1 MFDVGPSE
9 LLLIVVVAVVVI
21 GPKDLPRALYKIGQV
36 IGKAKGMARHFR
48 TGVDAMIR
56 EAELDE
62 LQKQWAKENE
72 RIMAATAIP
81 ELNGPRRDDPELD
94 GVMTPL
100 TDETGQPIDTAAPL
114 PPIDE
119 AATLDEARNN
129 GAAPGEMAGSG
140 MAGDPVGDARAVPDA
155 PASGAATADASSATK
170 DGGRAATMPV
180 QPRLPLD
187 AGQDIGPDDAPGG
200 SSAS

>member
-56 EAELDE
+56 EAELEE
-62 LQKQWAKENE
+62 LQKQWARENE
-72 RIMAATAIP
+72 RIMAATA
-81 ELNGPRRDDPELD
+81 LPELD

-100 TDETGQPIDTAAPL
+100 TDETGQPIAAAAPSPSPEGEPSVDGVATDALADAAPMSASSEEIGSTAARTDQPSLPL
-114 PPIDE
+114 DGAP
-119 AATLDEARNN
+119 DEAR
-129 GAAPGEMAGSG
+129 
-140 MAGDPVGDARAVPDA
+140 
-155 PASGAATADASSATK
+155 
-170 DGGRAATMPV
+170 
-180 QPRLPLD
+180 
-187 AGQDIGPDDAPGG
+187 GG
-200 SSAS
+200 SSGS